1 MSMNLHASCDNKSL
15 DLWQTPTYITYMCCV
30 NDKGQVISE
39 LKGKR
44 AIGALRS
51 YIEWVKGSAGGV
63 FQTLEYAE
71 NKRTTVYEH
80 VEYIE
85 NAINSGYIKVWI
97 M

>member
-30 NDKGQVISE
+30 NDKGQVIGE

-44 AIGALRS
+44 AIRALRS
-51 YIEWVKGSAGGV
+51 YIEWVKGEARGT
-63 FQTLEYAE
+63 FQTIEDAE
-71 NKRTTVYEH
+71 DKRTIVNKH
-80 VEYIE
+80 VKYIE
-85 NAINSGYIKVWI
+85 DAINTGHIRVWI

>member
-63 FQTLEYAE
+63 FQTLEDAE